1 MDHQVPEALERTVTV
16 PGVAAEVQV
25 LQGVEGEEGLVTHAL
40 EQVVR
45 QVDLLHVARGE
56 VLEGNTVDLDQLVG
70 AQVDFAKI
78 AKRRKLV
85 SSQPGWILK
94 LGWTVM
100 MRIVF
105 IFHPWTQIFRQQR
118 HQGRGFKE

>member
-25 LQGVEGEEGLVTHAL
+25 LQGVEGEEGFVAHAL

-56 VLEGNTVDLDQLVG
+56 VLEGNTVDLNQLV
-70 AQVDFAKI
+70 
-78 AKRRKLV
+78 
-85 SSQPGWILK
+85 
-94 LGWTVM
+94 
-100 MRIVF
+100 
-105 IFHPWTQIFRQQR
+105 
-118 HQGRGFKE
+118 